1 MTDLTDE
8 ELDALEVGITGGPQA
23 VRQVLCLIAEV
34 RRWREHARG
43 DRGVAICDGCFRS
56 YVREGRAPQRGRR
69 NFCPDCGLKAA
80 QRLAK
85 RDQRARPRL
94 TTASGYHPGADGP
107 EGHEDE

>member
-43 DRGVAICDGCFRS
+43 DRGVAICDGC
-56 YVREGRAPQRGRR
+56 
-69 NFCPDCGLKAA
+69 
-80 QRLAK
+80 
-85 RDQRARPRL
+85 L
-94 TTASGYHPGADGP
+94 T
-107 EGHEDE
+107 